1 LRGRQQGF
9 TLIEL
14 MVVVVIIGVLAVAA
28 APSMRLTSYERHAYN
43 DAGSIMQLFRNAH
56 GRAVS
61 YSVPVLVSMSANGT
75 TDRGTFTTYV
85 ANTPIVNSTVVT
97 CKTPFAWGP
106 PVATSPATNTNLTQV
121 DSVNL
126 NGLAGI
132 AEVDAD
138 IETTLSYY
146 DTAATSGPHTGFTS
160 LSYMCFTPLGRSYV
174 AINPTVAPWFD
185 AMVPNVFPLEA
196 KVQRLSIGGGAG
208 TSRGAI
214 SRSVLILPN
223 GTARVF
229 SHIW

>member
-1 LRGRQQGF
+1 
-9 TLIEL
+9 

-28 APSMRLTSYERHAYN
+28 APSMRITSYERHAYN

-61 YSVPVLVSMSANGT
+61 YSVPVLVAMSANAA

-85 ANTPIVNSTVVT
+85 ANNAIPIAAGGSLVT
-97 CKTPFAWGP
+97 CKSPFSWGP
-106 PVATSPATNTNLTQV
+106 PVATNANLTAV

-126 NGLAGI
+126 NAPAGV
-132 AEVDAD
+132 AEADAD

-146 DTAATSGPHTGFTS
+146 DTVATSGPHTGFTS

-174 AINPTVAPWFD
+174 AIGPTTTPWFD
-185 AMVPNVFPLEA
+185 AMAPNVFPLEA
-196 KVQRLSIGGGAG
+196 KVQRLSAGGGAG
-208 TSRGAI
+208 SSHSAI

-229 SHIW
+229 SHVW